1 MKPISIRPQSK
12 TWQNN
17 HFFTVKLI
25 HKPSCSSIF
34 HGKTHV
40 KCTCK
45 QWVFNGVSPGIFP
58 WLNPGESQHF
68 CEVLVVDFSS
78 SISSLR
84 FTDLD
89 LDPLE
94 LGGVIAWNEPGTP
107 SSRAGTWRIFHGE
120 KNKKWIEMVVLP
132 RYMLCLP

>member
-1 MKPISIRPQSK
+1 M
-12 TWQNN
+12 
-17 HFFTVKLI
+17 
-25 HKPSCSSIF
+25 
-34 HGKTHV
+34 G
-40 KCTCK
+40 
-45 QWVFNGVSPGIFP
+45 FNGVSPGIFP

-94 LGGVIAWNEPGTP
+94 LRGVIAWNEPGTP